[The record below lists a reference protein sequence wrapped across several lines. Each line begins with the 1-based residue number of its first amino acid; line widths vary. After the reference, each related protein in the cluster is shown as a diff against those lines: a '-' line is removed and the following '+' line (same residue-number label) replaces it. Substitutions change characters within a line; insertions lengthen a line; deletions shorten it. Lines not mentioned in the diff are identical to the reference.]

1 MNALAPTR
9 DPRPE
14 PTFTPRLHDPGRR
27 ETCRRFII
35 IAAAGNLQ
43 LTNIRPFDGRDTTGI
58 NPLRRRRKTP
68 LVWAGKPV
76 PERKWVVP
84 GLIPAGTV
92 TMIAGDGG
100 LGKSLL
106 MLMLQV
112 AAALGADWLG
122 RPCPKIRSIGLYGED
137 NDDEIQIRL
146 EQVLQHYGIDF
157 GDDRLEDFQ
166 FLSVVGE
173 ENNLCD
179 FATVF
184 ERDTGERRN
193 HWTTTPKYGDIM
205 DWAIEEGAQLV
216 ILDSLH
222 DYFHGN
228 ENDRA
233 QVRYFVNQLRVIAQ
247 EIEGAVVLLAHPSVA
262 GMASGSGSSGST
274 AWNNAVRSRLYL
286 TRPTRDEKDD
296 GPQDFDIRALKTMKA
311 NYGRIG
317 DEIKLRWKDGVFV
330 VESESVGG
338 TVNNIEKAN
347 VEKLLLEGLRKL
359 AERKVANSDSRNA
372 QNYAPKLIRNIEGYA
387 HFSVKQYATA
397 LSKLVAAGTVAR
409 VKIGVGADRHPIFG
423 MVESTTDLLR
433 EGAGGSD
440 ASA

>member
-1 MNALAPTR
+1 MNAFTPYG
-9 DPRPE
+9 E
-14 PTFTPRLHDPGRR
+14 PPAHVTGPRLHDPGGHLRLLIVV
-27 ETCRRFII
+27 FVII
-35 IAAAGNLQ
+35 PGALQ
-43 LTNIRPFDGRDTTGI
+43 LTNLRPFDGRDTTGI
-58 NPLRRRRKTP
+58 NPLRRRHKTP
-68 LVWAGKPV
+68 LVWADKAV

-112 AAALGADWLG
+112 SAALGIEWLG
-122 RPCPKIRSIGLYGED
+122 RPVPQIRSIGLYGED
-137 NDDEIQIRL
+137 NDDEIHFRLDQIL
-146 EQVLQHYGIDF
+146 KHYGVEFNDR
-157 GDDRLEDFQ
+157 RLEDFQ

-184 ERDTGERRN
+184 ERDTGEKRN

-205 DWAIEEGAQLV
+205 DWAIEESAQLV

-286 TRPTRDEKDD
+286 TRPPRDEKDD
-296 GPQDFDIRALKTMKA
+296 GPEDFDVRTLKTMKS
-311 NYGRIG
+311 NYGKLG
-317 DEIKLRWKDGVFV
+317 DETKLRWKDGVFV
-330 VESESVGG
+330 AEFQGSGG
-338 TVNNIEKAN
+338 TVERIEKAN

-372 QNYAPKLIRNIEGYA
+372 QNYAPKMLRTLDG
-387 HFSVKQYATA
+387 FSHIPVKQYAQA
-397 LSKLVAAGTVAR
+397 LTKLVASGVVSK
-409 VKIGVGADRHPIFG
+409 VKIGLGQDRHPIYG
-423 MVESTTDLLR
+423 LAETSSDLLR

>member
-1 MNALAPTR
+1 VIFITPGALP
-9 DPRPE
+9 
-14 PTFTPRLHDPGRR
+14 
-27 ETCRRFII
+27 
-35 IAAAGNLQ
+35 
-43 LTNIRPFDGRDTTGI
+43 LTNLRPLDGRDTTGV

-68 LVWAGKPV
+68 LVWAGKDV

-92 TMIAGDGG
+92 TMISGDGG

-112 AAALGADWLG
+112 AASLGVDWLG
-122 RPCPKIRSIGLYGED
+122 RPVPQIRSIGIYGED
-137 NDDEIQIRL
+137 SDDEIHFRLDQIL
-146 EQVLQHYGIDF
+146 KHYGVDF
-157 GDDRLEDFQ
+157 SDGRLEDFQ
-166 FLSVVGE
+166 FLSAVGE
-173 ENNLCD
+173 ENSLVD
-179 FATVF
+179 YATVF

-193 HWTTTPKYGDIM
+193 HWTCTPKYGDIM

-262 GMASGSGSSGST
+262 GMATGSGASGST

-286 TRPTRDEKDD
+286 TKPQRDEKDD
-296 GPQDFDIRALKTMKA
+296 VPEDHDIRVLKTMKA

-317 DEIKLRWKDGVFV
+317 DEIKLRWVDGVFT
-330 VESESVGG
+330 VESESAGG
-338 TVNNIEKAN
+338 MVDHIERAN
-347 VEKLLLEGLRKL
+347 VEKLLLDGLRKL

-372 QNYAPKLIRNIEGYA
+372 QNYAPKMVRSLDGYG

-397 LSKLVAAGTVAR
+397 LSKLVAAGTVSR
-409 VKIGVGADRHPIFG
+409 VKIGVGPDRHPVYG
-423 MVESTTDLLR
+423 MLESSTDLLR
-433 EGAGGSD
+433 EGSEDQNRDRPAKSPEHGLSP
-440 ASA
+440 